1 MCVWAPQ
8 YLAQEIIHNHA
19 KTKDYW
25 EENTMASFLDHVR
38 NLMLPSAPY
47 DDDDYDDEYLEE
59 DYYDEP
65 EPQPRNIAPVR
76 SRRSANHD
84 KVVSI
89 NTNVSM
95 QVVVS
100 STVSIEEAAEVCKHL
115 KERKTIVI
123 NLEKTEAEIA
133 QRISDF
139 LCGAG
144 YALDCSIQ
152 SISDEI
158 FIICPANVK
167 ITGEFKQELAANGIK
182 IPTAAIWRN

>member
-1 MCVWAPQ
+1 
-8 YLAQEIIHNHA
+8 
-19 KTKDYW
+19 
-25 EENTMASFLDHVR
+25 MASFLEHVK
-38 NLMLPSAPY
+38 NLVVPSAPY
-47 DDDDYDDEYLEE
+47 DDDEYDDEYMED

-65 EPQPRNIAPVR
+65 EPQPRSFAPVR
-76 SRRSANHD
+76 NKRLSSRD

-89 NTNVSM
+89 NTNISM

-100 STVSIEEAAEVCKHL
+100 YPMSIEEAAEVCKHL
-115 KERKTIVI
+115 KDRKTIVI
-123 NLEKTEAEIA
+123 NLERTEAEIA

-139 LCGAG
+139 LCGSG

-158 FIICPANVK
+158 FIICPTNVK

-182 IPTAAIWRN
+182 IPTAAMWH

>member
-1 MCVWAPQ
+1 
-8 YLAQEIIHNHA
+8 
-19 KTKDYW
+19 
-25 EENTMASFLDHVR
+25 MASWLENIKNFVV
-38 NLMLPSAPY
+38 PSAPY
-47 DDDDYDDEYLEE
+47 DDDEYDDEYIDD

-65 EPQPRNIAPVR
+65 EPQPKQIAPVR
-76 SRRSANHD
+76 NRRSYSRD
-84 KVVSI
+84 KVVNI
-89 NTNVSM
+89 NTSVNM

-100 STVSIEEAAEVCKHL
+100 YPATIEEAAEVCKHL
-115 KERKTIVI
+115 KDRKTIVI
-123 NLEKTEAEIA
+123 NLEKTDGEIA

-158 FIICPANVK
+158 FIICPTNVK

-182 IPTAAIWRN
+182 IPTAAMWQ